1 MEIDSR
7 IRERAEAVSR
17 ALLAANRRVAVVESC
32 TGGWVAEALTSIAG
46 SSVWFDCALVTY
58 SNSSKNELAGV
69 PLSLI
74 ESVGAVSEEVALAM
88 AEGIRK
94 TSGADVGLSVTGV
107 AGPGSSENKPA
118 GTVFIAISDKNKSY
132 SEFFHFYDNRTRNKE
147 RSAQAA
153 LDLLRRW
160 LLNTM

>member
-7 IRERAEAVSR
+7 ISERAEAVSR
-17 ALLAANRRVAVVESC
+17 ALLAANRKVAVVESC
-32 TGGWVAEALTSIAG
+32 TGGWVSEALASIAG

-88 AEGIRK
+88 AEGGLQA
-94 TSGADVGLSVTGV
+94 SGADIVASLTGI
-107 AGPGSSENKPA
+107 AGPGGGSREKPVGSVCFAWA
-118 GTVFIAISDKNKSY
+118 GREGLRETRL
-132 SEFFHFYDNRTRNKE
+132 EHFAGDRRAV
-147 RSAQAA
+147 RGQAVCLSLDGILSA
-153 LDLLRRW
+153 LGR
-160 LLNTM
+160 